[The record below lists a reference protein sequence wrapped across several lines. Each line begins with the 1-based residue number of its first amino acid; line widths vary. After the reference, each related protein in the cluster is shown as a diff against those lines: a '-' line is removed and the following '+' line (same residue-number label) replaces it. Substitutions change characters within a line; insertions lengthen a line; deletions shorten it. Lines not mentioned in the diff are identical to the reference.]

1 MYLLFTSFFI
11 SLIGIIFMVSRKLVL
26 LKNGNIASIEEGEV
40 ELINLKELKHN
51 TFQNIKKYEHIVL
64 VAIVR
69 FYIKTVGLIKIV
81 YKIIKSKI
89 KKLHRKKHKDHSE
102 KVEVSKFLKVV
113 SEYKQKIREIKHQ
126 IHEEDKL

>member
-1 MYLLFTSFFI
+1 MYLLLTSFFL
-11 SLIGIIFMVSRKLVL
+11 SLIGITFMVGRKLVL
-26 LKNGNIASIEEGEV
+26 LKNGNITATEENA
-40 ELINLKELKHN
+40 ELLNIKELRQN
-51 TFQNIKKYEHIVL
+51 AFQNIKKYEHIVL

-69 FYIKTVGLIKIV
+69 FYIKTVGLIKII

-89 KKLHRKKHKDHSE
+89 KSIHRKKQKNGGE

-126 IHEEDKL
+126 IKEEEKL